1 MRLLQVNISAAPRKT
16 GGTVEPSNPASG
28 SVRLQAGEGAR
39 DPAERR
45 ADLGAEGCNGDDADH
60 SDKADEHAIFDQ
72 RRALVVT
79 TEAIDQL
86 AHQDILRGRA
96 KDRLC
101 KGKSTGFA
109 PFAEERILS
118 IDESIIEGDT
128 RLKKILSK
136 MR

>member
-1 MRLLQVNISAAPRKT
+1 MRLLHVNISAAPRKT
-16 GGTVEPSNPASG
+16 GGGRTQRPC
-28 SVRLQAGEGAR
+28 VRIHPLKAGEAAR
-39 DPAERR
+39 DPTERR
-45 ADLGAEGCNGDDADH
+45 TDLGAESCDGDDADN
-60 SDKADEHAIFDQ
+60 SDQADEHAIFDQ

-79 TEAIDQL
+79 AEAINQL
-86 AHQDILRGRA
+86 AHQDILRCRG
-96 KDRLC
+96 KDGLC
-101 KGKSTGFA
+101 KAKSTGFA

>member
-1 MRLLQVNISAAPRKT
+1 LQSNAGNLAPNHSAA
-16 GGTVEPSNPASG
+16 
-28 SVRLQAGEGAR
+28 VRLEPGQVAR
-39 DPAERR
+39 NIAERR
-45 ADLGAEGCNGDDADH
+45 ADLGAEGCNGNDTDH
-60 SDKADEHAIFDQ
+60 GDQADEHAIFDQ

-79 TEAIDQL
+79 AEAINQL
-86 AHQDILRGRA
+86 AHQDILRCRA

-101 KGKSTGFA
+101 KAKSTGFA

-118 IDESIIEGDT
+118 IDESIIEGGT